1 MDEIRINNLEIFAN
15 HGVFPE
21 ENKLGQKFVVS
32 CTLYLDTRKAGKGD
46 RLEDSVHY
54 GLIAQLIKKE
64 MESHTFALIEC
75 VAEHL
80 ADIILDFDEKIREVE
95 IEVKKPWAPVGLPL
109 EDVSVTIRRKWHE
122 VYVAFGSNMG
132 ERDRYI
138 EQGIEALKKQKDCR
152 ILKVSSVMETEPYG
166 VTEQNKFLNGVLKM
180 ETKLMPYELL
190 DVLHRIEAEAKRER
204 KFHWGPRT
212 LDLDIL
218 LYDDLIWQEDDLCIP
233 HVDMQNRFFVLG
245 PMAEIAPYKRHPV
258 YGLTIKEMLEQLEKT
273 EKQDSNLSDTG
284 ES

>member
-1 MDEIRINNLEIFAN
+1 MDEIKIRNLEIFAN

-46 RLEDSVHY
+46 SLEDSVHY
-54 GLIAQLIKKE
+54 GLVAQLIKKE
-64 MESHTFALIEC
+64 MENHTFALIEC

-109 EDVSVTIRRKWHE
+109 EDVSVKIRRKWHE
-122 VYVAFGSNMG
+122 VYVALGSNMG
-132 ERDRYI
+132 ERNQYI
-138 EQGIEALKKQKDCR
+138 KKAIAALQLQEDSR
-152 ILKVSSVMETEPYG
+152 VLKVSSIIETEPYG
-166 VTEQNKFLNGVLKM
+166 VTEQDKFLNGVLKM
-180 ETKLMPYELL
+180 ETKLTPWELL
-190 DVLHRIEAEAKRER
+190 DSLHRIEADANRER
-204 KFHWGPRT
+204 KIHWGPRT

-218 LYDDLIWQEDDLCIP
+218 LYDDMVLQEDNLCIP
-233 HVDMQNRFFVLG
+233 HVDMQNRVFVLA

-258 YGLTIKEMLEQLEKT
+258 FGLTMKEMLSQLE
-273 EKQDSNLSDTG
+273 EK
-284 ES
+284 EK

>member
-1 MDEIRINNLEIFAN
+1 MDEIKIRNLEIFAN
-15 HGVFPE
+15 HGVLPE

-46 RLEDSVHY
+46 SLEDSVHY
-54 GLIAQLIKKE
+54 GLVAQLIKKE
-64 MESHTFALIEC
+64 MENHTFALIEC

-109 EDVSVTIRRKWHE
+109 EDVSVKIRRKWHE

-132 ERDRYI
+132 ERNQYI
-138 EQGIEALKKQKDCR
+138 KKAIAALQLQEDSR
-152 ILKVSSVMETEPYG
+152 VLKVSSIIETEPYG
-166 VTEQNKFLNGVLKM
+166 VTEQDKFLNGVLKM
-180 ETKLMPYELL
+180 ETKLTPWELL
-190 DVLHRIEAEAKRER
+190 DSLHRIEADANRER
-204 KFHWGPRT
+204 KIHWGPRT

-218 LYDDLIWQEDDLCIP
+218 LYDDMVLQEDNLCIP
-233 HVDMQNRFFVLG
+233 HVDMQNRVFVLA

-258 YGLTIKEMLEQLEKT
+258 FGLTMKEMLSQLE
-273 EKQDSNLSDTG
+273 EK
-284 ES
+284 EK

>member
-1 MDEIRINNLEIFAN
+1 MDEIKIRNLEIFAN
-15 HGVFPE
+15 HGVFLE

-46 RLEDSVHY
+46 SLEDSVHY
-54 GLIAQLIKKE
+54 GLVAQLIKKE
-64 MESHTFALIEC
+64 MENHTFALIEC

-109 EDVSVTIRRKWHE
+109 EDVSVKIRRKWHE

-132 ERDRYI
+132 ERNQYI
-138 EQGIEALKKQKDCR
+138 KKAIAALQLQEDSR
-152 ILKVSSVMETEPYG
+152 VLKVSSIIETEPYG
-166 VTEQNKFLNGVLKM
+166 VTEQDKFLNGVLKM
-180 ETKLMPYELL
+180 ETKLTPWELL
-190 DVLHRIEAEAKRER
+190 DSLHRIEADANRER
-204 KFHWGPRT
+204 KIHWGPRT

-218 LYDDLIWQEDDLCIP
+218 LYDDMVLQEDDLCIP
-233 HVDMQNRFFVLG
+233 HVDMQNRVFVLA

-258 YGLTIKEMLEQLEKT
+258 FGLTMKEMLSQLE
-273 EKQDSNLSDTG
+273 EK
-284 ES
+284 EK

>member
-1 MDEIRINNLEIFAN
+1 MDEIKIRNLEIFAN

-46 RLEDSVHY
+46 SLEDSVHY
-54 GLIAQLIKKE
+54 GLVAQLIKKE
-64 MESHTFALIEC
+64 MENHTFALIEC

-109 EDVSVTIRRKWHE
+109 EDVSVKIRRKWHE
-122 VYVAFGSNMG
+122 VYVALGSNMG
-132 ERDRYI
+132 ERNQYI
-138 EQGIEALKKQKDCR
+138 KKAIAALQLQEDSR
-152 ILKVSSVMETEPYG
+152 VLKVSSIVETEPYG
-166 VTEQNKFLNGVLKM
+166 VTEQDKFLNGVLKM
-180 ETKLMPYELL
+180 ETKLMPWELL
-190 DVLHRIEAEAKRER
+190 DSLHRIEADANRER
-204 KFHWGPRT
+204 KIHWGPRT

-218 LYDDLIWQEDDLCIP
+218 LYDDMVLQEDDLCIP
-233 HVDMQNRFFVLG
+233 HVDMQNRVFVLA

-258 YGLTIKEMLEQLEKT
+258 FGLTMKEMLSQLE
-273 EKQDSNLSDTG
+273 EK
-284 ES
+284 EK

>member
-1 MDEIRINNLEIFAN
+1 MDEIKIRNLEIFAN

-46 RLEDSVHY
+46 SLEDSVHY
-54 GLIAQLIKKE
+54 GLVAQLIKKE
-64 MESHTFALIEC
+64 MENHTFALIEC

-109 EDVSVTIRRKWHE
+109 EDVSVKIRRKWHE
-122 VYVAFGSNMG
+122 VYVALGSNMG
-132 ERDRYI
+132 ERNQYI
-138 EQGIEALKKQKDCR
+138 KKAIAALQLQEDSR
-152 ILKVSSVMETEPYG
+152 VLKVSSVIETEPYG
-166 VTEQNKFLNGVLKM
+166 VTEQDKFLNGVLKM
-180 ETKLMPYELL
+180 ETKLTPWELL
-190 DVLHRIEAEAKRER
+190 DSLHRIEADANRER
-204 KFHWGPRT
+204 KIHWGPRT

-218 LYDDLIWQEDDLCIP
+218 LYDDMVLQEDNLCIP
-233 HVDMQNRFFVLG
+233 HVDMQNRVFVLA

-258 YGLTIKEMLEQLEKT
+258 YGLTMKEMLSQLE
-273 EKQDSNLSDTG
+273 EK
-284 ES
+284 EK

>member
-1 MDEIRINNLEIFAN
+1 MDEIKIRNLEIFAN

-46 RLEDSVHY
+46 SLEDSVHY
-54 GLIAQLIKKE
+54 GLVAQLIKKE
-64 MESHTFALIEC
+64 MENHTFALIEC

-109 EDVSVTIRRKWHE
+109 EDVSVKIRRKWHE
-122 VYVAFGSNMG
+122 VYVALGSNMG
-132 ERDRYI
+132 ERNQYI
-138 EQGIEALKKQKDCR
+138 KKAIAALQLQEDSR
-152 ILKVSSVMETEPYG
+152 VLKVSSVIETEPYG
-166 VTEQNKFLNGVLKM
+166 LTEQDKFLNGVLKM
-180 ETKLMPYELL
+180 ETKLTPWELL
-190 DVLHRIEAEAKRER
+190 DSLHRIEADANRER
-204 KFHWGPRT
+204 KIHWGPRT

-218 LYDDLIWQEDDLCIP
+218 LYDDMVLQEDNLCIP
-233 HVDMQNRFFVLG
+233 HVDMQNRVFVLA

-258 YGLTIKEMLEQLEKT
+258 FGLTMKEMLSQLE
-273 EKQDSNLSDTG
+273 EK
-284 ES
+284 EK

>member
-1 MDEIRINNLEIFAN
+1 MDEIKIRNLEIFAN

-46 RLEDSVHY
+46 SLEDSVHY
-54 GLIAQLIKKE
+54 GLVAQLIKKE
-64 MESHTFALIEC
+64 MENHTFALIEC

-109 EDVSVTIRRKWHE
+109 EDVSVKIRRKWHE

-132 ERDRYI
+132 ERNQYI
-138 EQGIEALKKQKDCR
+138 KKAIAALQLQEDSR
-152 ILKVSSVMETEPYG
+152 VLKVSSIIETEPYG
-166 VTEQNKFLNGVLKM
+166 VTEQDKFLNGVLKM
-180 ETKLMPYELL
+180 ETKLTPWELL
-190 DVLHRIEAEAKRER
+190 DSLHRIEADANRER
-204 KFHWGPRT
+204 KIHWGPRT

-218 LYDDLIWQEDDLCIP
+218 LYDDMVLQEDNLCIP
-233 HVDMQNRFFVLG
+233 HVDMQNRVFVLA

-258 YGLTIKEMLEQLEKT
+258 FGLTMKEMLSQLE
-273 EKQDSNLSDTG
+273 EKKK
-284 ES
+284 